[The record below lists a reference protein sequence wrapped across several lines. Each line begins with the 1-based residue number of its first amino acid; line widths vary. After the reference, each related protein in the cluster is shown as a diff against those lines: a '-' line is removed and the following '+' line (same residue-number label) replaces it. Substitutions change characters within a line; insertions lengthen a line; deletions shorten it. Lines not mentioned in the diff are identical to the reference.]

1 MPSYINLSEEQVDI
15 KWRQM
20 AADYL
25 VAERETLEPERGG
38 KKERC
43 EKDEGGKRTNQ
54 EHAQSMA
61 QKSSQQR
68 GQQPKHFMGG

>member
-1 MPSYINLSEEQVDI
+1 
-15 KWRQM
+15 M

-43 EKDEGGKRTNQ
+43 EKETKNMHKEIAEKISDF
-54 EHAQSMA
+54 
-61 QKSSQQR
+61 R
-68 GQQPKHFMGG
+68 GERAALKHFMSG